1 MEKDKLKDELE
12 DLENVDAT
20 DGFEDEAKKEPKE
33 ESEVKEEKKTD
44 KKSAKKE
51 KKSKEQ
57 ERIEKLEIENEKLKA
72 EVANWKN
79 EYLKAHADS
88 QNFQKRINDQAI
100 KDRKYASQ
108 GIVGNLVGPIDML
121 VQIVNMPAPTPEVA
135 NYQIGFQMIAN
146 QLADI
151 LKGEGLAP
159 ISCKVGDEFNPQT
172 MQVVETV
179 NDANLENNKVVKIM
193 QPGYM
198 FKDRLLRPAMV
209 VVNKIEE
216 PKKEENNKEEE

>member
-1 MEKDKLKDELE
+1 MSEKEVKKDLDAELE
-12 DLENVDAT
+12 DLQNVDAT
-20 DGFEDEAKKEPKE
+20 DGFE
-33 ESEVKEEKKTD
+33 EEKKETEKKPED
-44 KKSAKKE
+44 KKSKKE

-100 KDRKYASQ
+100 KDRKYATQ
-108 GIVGNLVGPIDML
+108 GVVGNLVGPIDML

-146 QLADI
+146 QLVDV

-159 ISCKVGDEFNPQT
+159 IETKVGAEFDPT
-172 MQVVETV
+172 KMQAVETV
-179 NDANLENNKVVKIM
+179 NDPEFENNIITKIM

-198 FKDRLLRPAMV
+198 YKDRVLRPVMV
-209 VVNKIEE
+209 VVNKKE
-216 PKKEENNKEEE
+216 KSKDKEEIKEEE